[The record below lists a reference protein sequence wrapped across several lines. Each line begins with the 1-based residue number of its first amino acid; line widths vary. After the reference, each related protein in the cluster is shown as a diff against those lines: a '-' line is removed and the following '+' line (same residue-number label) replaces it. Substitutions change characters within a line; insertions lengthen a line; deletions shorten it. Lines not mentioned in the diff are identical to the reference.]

1 MLWHAVMIGITGS
14 RTVNVPIA
22 VLRLW
27 MVMLLQAAAG
37 RLYCAKRADLRLVM
51 GHVSHVP
58 PPTRLPH
65 GGAGV
70 CASNALPGESG

>member
-1 MLWHAVMIGITGS
+1 MLWHAVMIGITGI

-27 MVMLLQAAAG
+27 MAMLLQAAAG
-37 RLYCAKRADLRLVM
+37 RLYCAKRAALCLVM
-51 GHVSHVP
+51 GRASHVP

-70 CASNALPGESG
+70 CADNAMPGE

>member
-1 MLWHAVMIGITGS
+1 MLWHAVMIGITGI

-27 MVMLLQAAAG
+27 MAMLLQAAAG
-37 RLYCAKRADLRLVM
+37 RLYCAKRAALRLVM

-58 PPTRLPH
+58 PYRRLPH

-70 CASNALPGESG
+70 CADCALPCE

>member
-37 RLYCAKRADLRLVM
+37 RLYCAKRAALL
-51 GHVSHVP
+51 HVTGRASHVP
-58 PPTRLPH
+58 PYRRLPH

-70 CASNALPGESG
+70 CADNAMPGE

>member
-14 RTVNVPIA
+14 RTANVQIA

-27 MVMLLQAAAG
+27 MEMLLQDAAG
-37 RLYCAKRADLRLVM
+37 RLYCAKRAALRLVM

-58 PPTRLPH
+58 PYRRLPH

-70 CASNALPGESG
+70 CADNAMPGE

>member
-14 RTVNVPIA
+14 RTANVQIA

-27 MVMLLQAAAG
+27 MEMLLQAAAG
-37 RLYCAKRADLRLVM
+37 RLYCAKRAERLHVTSRAS
-51 GHVSHVP
+51 HVSP
-58 PPTRLPH
+58 YRRLPH

-70 CASNALPGESG
+70 CAGNALPGE

>member
-1 MLWHAVMIGITGS
+1 MDGITES
-14 RTVNVPIA
+14 LTVFALTV
-22 VLRLW
+22 VSQLLRGK
-27 MVMLLQAAAG
+27 LLLVVIG
-37 RLYCAKRADLRLVM
+37 RLYCAKRAALRLVM

-70 CASNALPGESG
+70 CAGNAMPGE

>member
-1 MLWHAVMIGITGS
+1 MIGITGI
-14 RTVNVPIA
+14 RTVNVPIV

-27 MVMLLQAAAG
+27 MAMLLQDAAG

-58 PPTRLPH
+58 TYRRLPH
-65 GGAGV
+65 GGAWV
-70 CASNALPGESG
+70 CAGCALPGE